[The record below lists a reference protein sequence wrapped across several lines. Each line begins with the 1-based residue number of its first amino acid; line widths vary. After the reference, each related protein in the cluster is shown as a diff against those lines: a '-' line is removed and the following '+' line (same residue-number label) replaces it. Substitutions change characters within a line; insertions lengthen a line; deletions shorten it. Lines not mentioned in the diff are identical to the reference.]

1 VRFRGWPEPSAALLK
16 ATLINGASWMP
27 GDDAVAPLE
36 GTPNFHRGF
45 GRIDMANTLPVPGQS
60 GFELHFEDTWKTRRG
75 LAQSGDRRL
84 FEVDVNGGR
93 PLNLCLTWTD
103 PPARSVQN
111 RAVLLVDD
119 GGGGKYPGNAQAA
132 STLRIAGLLADPN
145 NNVLVV
151 RIPRPRPGTYRV
163 AVTASTLLEPPQDFA
178 LVVTG
183 DLASNLRVI

>member
-1 VRFRGWPEPSAALLK
+1 LEDRARTGAVRGP
-16 ATLINGASWMP
+16 
-27 GDDAVAPLE
+27 APL
-36 GTPNFHRGF
+36 R
-45 GRIDMANTLPVPGQS
+45 
-60 GFELHFEDTWKTRRG
+60 
-75 LAQSGDRRL
+75 
-84 FEVDVNGGR
+84 GGR
-93 PLNLCLTWTD
+93 QRRAPAQPLPDLD
-103 PPARSVQN
+103 RPARSVQN

-151 RIPRPRPGTYRV
+151 RIPSPRPGTYRV